1 MPIRIPT
8 AREFSRQPFKERAR
22 LVIEM
27 RRLLADWA
35 ETERP

>member
-1 MPIRIPT
+1 MALRVPS
-8 AREFSRQPFKERAR
+8 AREFARQPFEERAR

-27 RRLLADWA
+27 RKLLADWA